1 MVTHT
6 CDTCQ
11 KTFSTKQRLKTHGER
26 KTPCQPPP
34 ICNDKMSVSFVLQGI
49 SYETLINLIGSN
61 KIISSTYVNMSK
73 GDDVKQPLN
82 IVKQPL
88 NIVKPIEPTEPTEPT
103 EPIEPT
109 EPTEPIEPIEPTEPI
124 EPIEQLDNTTPLNN
138 VKQPLNNVK
147 QPSNKIKQCVRM
159 RNIKL
164 INPITSYIDFSTD
177 KVLSRCIK
185 SKNIHKMPNGKVL
198 ERAKDTMKS
207 QIQPL
212 IMSYFCSFKGEK
224 RITKNNKGNYLYNNV
239 KLPKN
244 KLMDEMINLTIWALL
259 DYRQENDKTVYDDV
273 DDLVAKLTN
282 MTSSDTKIIFDLID
296 NRL

>member
-88 NIVKPIEPTEPTEPT
+88 NIVKPIEPTEPTEP
-103 EPIEPT
+103 I
-109 EPTEPIEPIEPTEPI
+109 EPI
-124 EPIEQLDNTTPLNN
+124 EPIEQLDNNAPLNN
-138 VKQPLNNVK
+138 VKQS
-147 QPSNKIKQCVRM
+147 SNKIKQCVRM

-212 IMSYFCSFKGEK
+212 IMSYFCSFKGDK

-239 KLPKN
+239 KLPRH